1 MKVVFTSKFSK
12 DLYTIKEKD
21 LVTAIKDTIIALEK
35 ATLLNEVAGLK
46 KLKGYKTAYRIRI
59 GDYRLGFYFEN
70 GTAIISRFIHRKE
83 MYRFF
88 P

>member
-1 MKVVFTSKFSK
+1 MKVVFTSKFNK
-12 DLYTIKEKD
+12 DIDTIKEKD
-21 LVTAIKDTIIALEK
+21 LLTALKDTIIALEK
-35 ATLLNEVAGLK
+35 ATLLNEVAALK

-70 GTAIISRFIHRKE
+70 GTAIIARFIHRKE

>member
-70 GTAIISRFIHRKE
+70 GTAIIARFIHRKE

>member
-70 GTAIISRFIHRKE
+70 GTAIIARVIHRKE